1 MKISRQE
8 GVQRYNIVHVP
19 DFLILEYHKQNARQ
33 AEVTEHRWL
42 FQQWSYHDVDQMQVK
57 ELS

>member
-33 AEVTEHRWL
+33 AEVTEHR
-42 FQQWSYHDVDQMQVK
+42 
-57 ELS
+57 